1 MLRLVG
7 LWTEPEDVDAFD
19 RDYLG
24 SHLPRLHRLAGVHA
38 VRTCRCID
46 GPYFRMTELEFES
59 LDDIHAALD
68 APSGKEVLAA
78 AQELAQKYGVRLEV
92 LVVAEAN

>member
-1 MLRLVG
+1 
-7 LWTEPEDVDAFD
+7 
-19 RDYLG
+19 
-24 SHLPRLHRLAGVHA
+24 
-38 VRTCRCID
+38 
-46 GPYFRMTELEFES
+46 MTELEFES

-78 AQELAQKYGVRLEV
+78 AQELALKYGVRLEV